1 MTSDKGLPRKTK
13 RIVRRP
19 ATRYAHLM
27 KRMRQRMLQR
37 PRKGRPV

>member
-1 MTSDKGLPRKTK
+1 MTSDKGMPRKTK

-27 KRMRQRMLQR
+27 KRIRQRKLER
-37 PRKGRPV
+37 PQKGRPA